1 MINIREHSSS
11 SYAPRTWHNAAQGV
25 TLAVAVDFSTA
36 GEKLTT
42 KAAQNKGIVHLDAR
56 NFATGWLPAS
66 RELYKKL
73 KDKDLKVVNVAG
85 NGIYTY
91 AKHGFTQEG
100 VNRMVQ
106 MVLDQVHQH
115 WTLEHVVSG
124 GQTGSDFAGLLAA
137 ANLDIP
143 CTGLWPKGFK
153 MRYSDGIDVNHTA
166 LDIEKLMMEYLE
178 NRSDPISSRGRN

>member
-42 KAAQNKGIVHLDAR
+42 KASQKNGIIHVDAL
-56 NFATGWLPAS
+56 NFADNWLQAS
-66 RELYKKL
+66 RDLYKML
-73 KDKDLKVVNVAG
+73 RDKDIRVVNVAG

-91 AKHGFTQEG
+91 ARHSFTQEG
-100 VNRMVQ
+100 VNNMVR

-124 GQTGSDFAGLLAA
+124 GQTGADLAGLIAA
-137 ANLDIP
+137 AHLDID
-143 CTGLWPKGFK
+143 CTGMWPKGYK
-153 MRYSDGIDVNHTA
+153 MRFEDGIDVNHTPQQ
-166 LDIEKLMMEYLE
+166 IMEILSQYA
-178 NRSDPISSRGRN
+178 

>member
-42 KAAQNKGIVHLDAR
+42 KAAQKQGIVHLDAR
-56 NFATGWLPAS
+56 NFATGWLPAA
-66 RELYKKL
+66 RELYAKL
-73 KDKDLKVVNVAG
+73 KDKDLRVINVAG

-106 MVLDQVHQH
+106 MVLAQVHLH

-124 GQTGSDFAGLLAA
+124 GQTGADIAGLIAA
-137 ANLDIP
+137 AHLDID
-143 CTGLWPKGFK
+143 CTGMWPKGYK
-153 MRYSDGIDVNHTA
+153 MRFEDGIDVNHTPQQ
-166 LDIEKLMMEYLE
+166 IMEILSQYA
-178 NRSDPISSRGRN
+178 

>member
-11 SYAPRTWHNAAQGV
+11 SYGPRTWHNAAQGV
-25 TLAVAVDFSTA
+25 TLAIAVDFTTA

-42 KAAQNKGIVHLDAR
+42 KAAHKNGIVHLDASS
-56 NFATGWLPAS
+56 FATDWLQAS
-66 RELYKKL
+66 RNLYKML
-73 KDKDLKVVNVAG
+73 KDKDLHVVNVAG

-115 WTLEHVVSG
+115 WKLEHVVSG
-124 GQTGSDFAGLLAA
+124 GQTGADIAGLIAA
-137 ANLDIP
+137 AHLDIE
-143 CTGLWPKGFK
+143 CTGMWPKGYK
-153 MRYSDGIDVNHTA
+153 MRFENGVDVNHTPEQ
-166 LDIEKLMMEYLE
+166 IMEILNKYA
-178 NRSDPISSRGRN
+178 

>member
-42 KAAQNKGIVHLDAR
+42 KASQKNGIIHVDAL
-56 NFATGWLPAS
+56 NFADNWLQAS
-66 RELYKKL
+66 RDLYKML
-73 KDKDLKVVNVAG
+73 RDKDIRVVNVAG

-91 AKHGFTQEG
+91 ARHSFTQEG
-100 VNRMVQ
+100 VNNMVR

-124 GQTGSDFAGLLAA
+124 GQTGADLAGLIAA
-137 ANLDIP
+137 AHLDID
-143 CTGLWPKGFK
+143 CTGMWPKGYK
-153 MRYSDGIDVNHTA
+153 MRFEDGIDVNHTPQQ
-166 LDIEKLMMEYLE
+166 IMEIL
-178 NRSDPISSRGRN
+178 SRYA